1 MKIKIKKIHKNA
13 VIPSYTKTGD
23 AGLDLICISKEIKS
37 QYIEY
42 DTGLSMEIPT
52 GYVGLLFSRS
62 SVSKT
67 SHILANGVGV
77 VDSGYRGSIK
87 LRYKKL
93 SYYITME
100 NEEYNIGDRVGQ
112 IVIMQV
118 PNIEFKET
126 NKLSDTLRGEN
137 GFGST
142 GA

>member
-13 VIPSYTKTGD
+13 VIPSYTTTGD

-93 SYYITME
+93 SYYFRLNCIQ
-100 NEEYNIGDRVGQ
+100 DHQ
-112 IVIMQV
+112 IKI
-118 PNIEFKET
+118 
-126 NKLSDTLRGEN
+126 LYDY
-137 GFGST
+137 
-142 GA
+142 

>member
-52 GYVGLLFSRS
+52 GYVGLLFPRS

-126 NKLSDTLRGEN
+126 NKLSDTLRGDN